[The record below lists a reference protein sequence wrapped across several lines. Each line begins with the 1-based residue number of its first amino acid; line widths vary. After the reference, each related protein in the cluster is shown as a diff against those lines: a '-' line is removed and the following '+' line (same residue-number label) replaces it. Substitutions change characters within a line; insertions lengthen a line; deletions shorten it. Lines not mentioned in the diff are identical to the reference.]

1 MHRVAISKFNFFAT
15 IHKNQ
20 LHIGFLRNNTWTM
33 HKNPRKR
40 PFTSIACHPSE
51 PLLAT
56 GDEEGQIRL
65 WRNMYS
71 QQIISTL
78 YHWHA
83 TPVQTIAFSE
93 FGTHFYS
100 GAKEFVLVKWT
111 IDRPEE
117 KKFLP
122 RLRGAPRQIA
132 LGPKNNSV
140 AVALSDNQ
148 IQLLDSN
155 CELSAVVQTFTFV
168 HDDETDLEPFP
179 CGLRLHPRSQ
189 CLVLNGRVGQLQFY
203 STQSQ
208 SLLYNVSR

>member
-1 MHRVAISKFNFFAT
+1 
-15 IHKNQ
+15 
-20 LHIGFLRNNTWTM
+20 M